1 MAHIVIEHSEN
12 LRGRFEVLGLV
23 QALHQAALGTG
34 IFPIG
39 GLRTR
44 AYATSSYCIADG
56 DPENAFVHVAVRVGH
71 GRDLATRRAACE
83 RIFAA
88 ACDHLAALFE
98 TTPLAISVEMA
109 ELDPELSLK
118 KNNIHEHV
126 KRRAKGGA
134 RTGAAGR

>member
-12 LRGRFEVLGLV
+12 LRGRLDVPQLV

-44 AYATSSYCIADG
+44 AYATGCYCIADG
-56 DPENAFVHVAVRVGH
+56 HPENAFVHVSVRVGH
-71 GRDLATRRAACE
+71 GRDRATQRAACE

-88 ACDHLAALFE
+88 ACDHLAPLFE
-98 TTPLAISVEMA
+98 ATPLAISVEMA

-126 KRRAKGGA
+126 KRRAKSGA
-134 RTGAAGR
+134 RAAAGGR